1 MNRYSNEYE
10 IERSTSRLDKESST
24 CGPVVYY
31 NGKPYVYDGESH
43 VLYIGKSGKG
53 KSRCGTISTVLSV
66 QQAGESY
73 IVSDPKGEIY
83 NATYCFLKDKYIVH
97 SVSRRETIAEEELYV
112 EPTLILEEVKS
123 KHKFIIPKEGGVFGR
138 YGQFDPHF
146 FQDERFSRVSRRHI
160 VISYDSDSNKWS
172 VKPNSE
178 TNDTY
183 IDGRTFKP
191 SMNSIAVEI
200 RDGQMIGLAD
210 IYFKVIING

>member
-1 MNRYSNEYE
+1 MWWKVAEKLFSVYYVRCNTCNADILVQNEKQDKVFCK
-10 IERSTSRLDKESST
+10 TCDKEL
-24 CGPVVYY
+24 VI
-31 NGKPYVYDGESH
+31 DG
-43 VLYIGKSGKG
+43 
-53 KSRCGTISTVLSV
+53 
-66 QQAGESY
+66 
-73 IVSDPKGEIY
+73 
-83 NATYCFLKDKYIVH
+83 IVH